1 MFLIFHLSL
10 PWILLWRTMMIFRT
24 QSIMKDVSVVTC
36 HRSRYDLQLELLVL
50 CILLIYIPDSQ
61 LMRLLCLE
69 VIDHQREVS
78 SFCCFVST
86 NLIYPGPVSSLWRVD
101 FVNILYQVNIFILT
115 QTMLVT
121 NTLDWQVFTT
131 KYLQVSNVNYPVRA
145 DSIISS
151 QNDDVNQDQ

>member
-1 MFLIFHLSL
+1 
-10 PWILLWRTMMIFRT
+10 
-24 QSIMKDVSVVTC
+24 
-36 HRSRYDLQLELLVL
+36 
-50 CILLIYIPDSQ
+50 
-61 LMRLLCLE
+61 MRLLCLE
-69 VIDHQREVS
+69 VIDHQSEVS

-101 FVNILYQVNIFILT
+101 FVNILYLVNIFILT

-131 KYLQVSNVNYPVRA
+131 KYLQASNVNYPVRA

-151 QNDDVNQDQ
+151 QNDDVKQ